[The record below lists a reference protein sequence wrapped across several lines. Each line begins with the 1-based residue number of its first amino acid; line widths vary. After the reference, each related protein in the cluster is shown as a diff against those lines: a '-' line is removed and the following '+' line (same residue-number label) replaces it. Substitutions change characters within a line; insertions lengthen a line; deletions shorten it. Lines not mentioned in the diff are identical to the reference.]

1 MGTDIRFRL
10 ALHERGNSELE
21 IQIPTHLEEI
31 SVGESCK
38 KMRGRIV
45 GRVGV
50 AGRKV
55 GHSFSK
61 GLVALYQRVI
71 ADPTNSGV
79 NLSGEFF

>member
-1 MGTDIRFRL
+1 MQKD
-10 ALHERGNSELE
+10 A
-21 IQIPTHLEEI
+21 
-31 SVGESCK
+31 
-38 KMRGRIV
+38 GRIV